1 MNILGKQIKCIAF
14 DLDHTIVNSDG
25 SISEATRKM
34 IAEAIT
40 EGIAVIPVSGRAYAT
55 FPEAIRQMQGISYV
69 VTSNGAAVYDR
80 RTDERIHGVAL
91 EAEDVHKILEYLS
104 PLFEDKQITYEAFVD
119 GVAYA
124 GKDYVENPTLFGVPE
139 QNVSYVK
146 STRNPQDDILDFMLQ
161 HSGKL
166 DSLDVVVDD
175 PGLYQKVEKEI
186 LEITKQVYTT
196 RAVSYRL
203 EISHKNSGK
212 AAGLRYVLDLLGI
225 REEET
230 IAFGDGDNDA
240 EMLALAGVGVAM
252 ENATAACKASA
263 DTVCGSCEADGVA
276 IYLQR
281 F

>member
-25 SISEATRKM
+25 SISEATRRM
-34 IAEAIT
+34 ISEAIAK
-40 EGIAVIPVSGRAYAT
+40 GIAVIPVSGRAYDT

-69 VTSNGAAVYDR
+69 VTSNGAAVYDQR
-80 RTDERIHGVAL
+80 ADERIYGVAL

-119 GVAYA
+119 GIAYA
-124 GKDYVENPTLFGVPE
+124 GKDYVEDPIQFGVPDK
-139 QNVSYVK
+139 NVSYVK
-146 STRNPQDDILDFMLQ
+146 NTRNPKEDILKFMLQ
-161 HSGKL
+161 HMEEL
-166 DSLDVVVDD
+166 DSLDVVVDNSL
-175 PGLYQKVEKEI
+175 LYQKIEEEI
-186 LEITKQVYTT
+186 LKITDQVYTT

-212 AAGLRYVLDLLGI
+212 ASGLRYVLDLLGI

-240 EMLALAGVGVAM
+240 EMLALAGIGVAM
-252 ENATAACKASA
+252 ENATARCKASA
-263 DTVCGSCEADGVA
+263 DAVCGSCEADGVA
-276 IYLQR
+276 VYLQK

>member
-25 SISEATRKM
+25 SISEATRRM
-34 IAEAIT
+34 ISEAIAK
-40 EGIAVIPVSGRAYAT
+40 GIVVIPVSGRAYDT
-55 FPEAIRQMQGISYV
+55 FPEAIRQMLGITYV
-69 VTSNGAAVYDR
+69 VTSNGAAVYDQ
-80 RTDERIHGVAL
+80 RTDERIHGVTL

-119 GVAYA
+119 GIAYA
-124 GKDYVENPTLFGVPE
+124 GKNYVEDPMQFGVPDK
-139 QNVSYVK
+139 NVSYVK
-146 STRNPQDDILDFMLQ
+146 NTRNPKEDILKFMLQ
-161 HSGKL
+161 HIGEL
-166 DSLDVVVDD
+166 DSLDVVVDN
-175 PGLYQKVEKEI
+175 PLQYQKIEEEI
-186 LEITKQVYTT
+186 LKITNQVYTT

-212 AAGLRYVLDLLGI
+212 ASGLRYVLDLLGI

-240 EMLALAGVGVAM
+240 EMLALAGIGVAM
-252 ENATAACKASA
+252 ENATAICKASA

-276 IYLQR
+276 SYLQR
-281 F
+281 Y